1 VPFDDAGARKIERD
15 RWDWWRQVGMRSPLE
30 QGRRK
35 RQRLRGRRSGPS
47 ARPMAS
53 KFETFSALHVPGD
66 PVILYNIWDVG
77 SAQAVTAAGAKA
89 LATGSHPVG
98 DASGFGDAQQVPLDF
113 VFDNAGRIVDAV
125 DLPLTV
131 DFESAYST
139 DPEEGGADVARL
151 KETGAVGC
159 NFEDQVIGGEGLHPL
174 DLQVQRIAAIR
185 RAVGDDFFINART
198 DLFLKTQT
206 YDDALI
212 DQVVERGKAFADAG
226 ASGFFVPR
234 LSDPAQIERGVR
246 EVSLPLNVIAFPGAP
261 DKKVWA
267 DAGVARISHGP
278 FPHRALMAKLA
289 EMARE
294 AIG

>member
-1 VPFDDAGARKIERD
+1 
-15 RWDWWRQVGMRSPLE
+15 
-30 QGRRK
+30 
-35 RQRLRGRRSGPS
+35 
-47 ARPMAS
+47 MAS
-53 KFETFSALHVPGD
+53 KFETFAALHVPGD

-77 SAQAVTAAGAKA
+77 SAQAVAAAGAGA

-113 VFDNAGRIVDAV
+113 VFANAKRIVEAV

-139 DPEEGGADVARL
+139 DPEEGGANVARL

-159 NFEDQVIGGEGLHPL
+159 NFEDQIIGGEGLHPL
-174 DLQVQRIAAIR
+174 DLQVKRISAIR
-185 RAVGDDFFINART
+185 SAVGEDFYINART
-198 DLFLKTQT
+198 DLFLKTLT
-206 YDDALI
+206 HDDVLI

-234 LSDPAQIERGVR
+234 LSDPVQIERVVR
-246 EVSLPLNVIAFPGAP
+246 EVPLPLNVIAFPGAP
-261 DKKVWA
+261 DKKLWA

-278 FPHRALMAKLA
+278 FPHRALMKALT
-289 EMARE
+289 EMAQA
-294 AIG
+294 AIN

>member
-1 VPFDDAGARKIERD
+1 
-15 RWDWWRQVGMRSPLE
+15 
-30 QGRRK
+30 
-35 RQRLRGRRSGPS
+35 
-47 ARPMAS
+47 MAS
-53 KFETFSALHVPGD
+53 KYETFAALHVPGD

-77 SAQAVTAAGAKA
+77 SALAVIAAGAKA
-89 LATGSHPVG
+89 LATGSHPVA
-98 DASGFGDAQQVPLDF
+98 DANGFPDGQKVPLDF
-113 VFDNAGRIVDAV
+113 ALANAKRIIDAV
-125 DLPLTV
+125 ELPLTV

-139 DPEEGGADVARL
+139 DPEEGAANVARL
-151 KETGAVGC
+151 KGTGAVGC

-174 DLQVQRIAAIR
+174 HLQVRRIESIR
-185 RAVGDDFFINART
+185 RAVGAEFFINART

-234 LSDPAQIERGVR
+234 LADPAQIERVVR
-246 EVSLPLNVIAFPGAP
+246 EVPLPLNVIAFPGAP

-278 FPHRALMAKLA
+278 FPHRALMATLTD
-289 EMARE
+289 MARQ
-294 AIG
+294 AIS

>member
-1 VPFDDAGARKIERD
+1 
-15 RWDWWRQVGMRSPLE
+15 
-30 QGRRK
+30 
-35 RQRLRGRRSGPS
+35 
-47 ARPMAS
+47 MAS
-53 KFETFSALHVPGD
+53 KFETFAALHVPGD

-77 SAQAVTAAGAKA
+77 SAQAVAAAGAGA

-113 VFDNAGRIVDAV
+113 VFANAKRIVEAV

-139 DPEEGGADVARL
+139 DPEEGGANVAGL

-159 NFEDQVIGGEGLHPL
+159 NFEDQIIGGEGLHPL
-174 DLQVQRIAAIR
+174 DLQVKRISAIR
-185 RAVGDDFFINART
+185 SAVGEDFYINART

-206 YDDALI
+206 HDDALI

-234 LSDPAQIERGVR
+234 LSDPVQIERVVR
-246 EVSLPLNVIAFPGAP
+246 EVPLPLNVIAVPGAP
-261 DKKVWA
+261 DRKVWA

-278 FPHRALMAKLA
+278 FPHRALMAKLT
-289 EMARE
+289 EMAGE